1 VKASEI
7 NVLGQNSIRI
17 FDTTNKYKGRDFMF
31 PKNMSE
37 AWKTTLIILSIVIPV
52 IAVLIILLVW
62 YKRTNDKATEN

>member
-1 VKASEI
+1 
-7 NVLGQNSIRI
+7 
-17 FDTTNKYKGRDFMF
+17 MF